1 MNIFQIRYQTSETS
15 GSEGNRIFGIK
26 MLENIGVAGDQN
38 GELYFFKRSEET
50 NQSNIW
56 EIERVNSGVGEITHI
71 EGDEQRLAIGTRSGV
86 HLWDMNQ
93 MKIIPSG
100 VPVNIHV
107 AMLCFHFPFVFVIGC
122 NWWNGL
128 KMYDIVTGKL
138 KRDLSELGP
147 LQNIHSNGRFLVLS
161 KTSDRVG
168 GYIHEDEERHPKI
181 PCIIMLDVTE
191 LIDLSIK
198 DEELWVQ
205 HFSDNPSDQSIIAV
219 SNMTKL
225 VVVTMRRSLTVYDFW
240 KDRDYETQQE
250 AEADI
255 KNNLDRIS
263 SQNSRRSGFQVLDT
277 IKSWIHRK

>member
-1 MNIFQIRYQTSETS
+1 MNIFQIRYQAS
-15 GSEGNRIFGIK
+15 GSERNRIFGIK

-38 GELYFFKRSEET
+38 GELYFFKRSKET
-50 NQSNIW
+50 NKSNIW
-56 EIERVNSGVGEITHI
+56 EIESVISGVGEITHI
-71 EGDEQRLAIGTRSGV
+71 ESDEQRLAIGTRSGV

-93 MKIIPSG
+93 MKLIPSG
-100 VPVNIHV
+100 VPVTIHV
-107 AMLCFHFPFVFVIGC
+107 AMLCFHYPFVFVIGW

-138 KRDLSELGP
+138 ERDLCELGP

-161 KTSDRVG
+161 KTSDRLG

-191 LIDLSIK
+191 LMDLRIK

-225 VVVTMRRSLTVYDFW
+225 VVVTRRSFLTVYDFW
-240 KDRDYETQQE
+240 NDKDYETKQE
-250 AEADI
+250 AGADI
-255 KNNLDRIS
+255 KDNLERIS
-263 SQNSRRSGFQVLDT
+263 SQNSRRRSGFQVLDT